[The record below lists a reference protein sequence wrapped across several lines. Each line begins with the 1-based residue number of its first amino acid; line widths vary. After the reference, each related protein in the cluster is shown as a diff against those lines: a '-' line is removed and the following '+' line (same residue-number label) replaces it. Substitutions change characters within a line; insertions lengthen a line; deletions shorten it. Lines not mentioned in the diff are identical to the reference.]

1 MFALADVYEAY
12 RKTMH
17 DNALYDF
24 DDMILDV
31 IEALKKHK
39 GLLTE
44 LQEQFQYILIDEF
57 QDTNNAQ
64 MSVVNLI
71 ASAEVNEGK
80 PNVMV
85 VGDDDQ
91 AVYRF
96 QGAEVSNIIN
106 FKKMFKDVE
115 VITMTENYRSTQ
127 DILDVA
133 SHVIKKGTIRLA
145 DKELIA
151 QNKGL
156 KKGNIHH
163 IQLPSS
169 SHECHYISR

>member
-1 MFALADVYEAY
+1 
-12 RKTMH
+12 
-17 DNALYDF
+17 
-24 DDMILDV
+24 
-31 IEALKKHK
+31 
-39 GLLTE
+39 
-44 LQEQFQYILIDEF
+44 
-57 QDTNNAQ
+57 

-133 SHVIKKGTIRLA
+133 SHVIKKG
-145 DKELIA
+145 
-151 QNKGL
+151 
-156 KKGNIHH
+156 
-163 IQLPSS
+163 
-169 SHECHYISR
+169 